1 MQQFPMRFNGLIL
14 LGGLLTWICT
24 PTGLAQQN
32 YCIPGA
38 PCNTW
43 TPRINSITF
52 EGNVNG
58 NFVSAST
65 NSISLGCGSNFV
77 GYSDFSNYSTSAFD
91 ANQNIG
97 LKVEVEGDG
106 PIALG
111 VWVDFN
117 NNNNFTDP
125 GEFVV
130 NSAPAYFNVQNVNF
144 QIPSSVCHFQ
154 KTRIRVRVQKNLA
167 LTILDAC
174 TNHSNIGLAGETEDW
189 SIQFNNPNAQIDV
202 LASASGPLSFC
213 DGENVTLTAS
223 GADNYM
229 WNNGYNVSSAIISFP
244 GQYYVVGRSN
254 NGCRDTSNIFNVEV
268 FPRPIVTINQSSPIK
283 ICFGDSITLSANGAE
298 TYVWSTGNYGQTET
312 FAVDGVYNVIGRDS
326 NDCYSFSN
334 DFTINTK
341 NKLISQPS
349 DYYGEI
355 SGNAQ
360 FKVQSNSNNYQWQF
374 RNNGVFQN
382 INNTNLISGTNSST
396 LNFQNLTNLYHNSVF
411 RCIYRQEECIDTTK
425 NAKLIIESLGSE
437 KLENDFFSITPN
449 PALTEIL
456 IKFKAQYRG
465 ELKIIAL
472 NGRVIRKIVVD
483 SSELKI
489 DVSELTP
496 GLYYLNL
503 DKGTIPFV
511 KL

>member
-1 MQQFPMRFNGLIL
+1 MRFNGLIL

-38 PCNTW
+38 PCNTTW

-117 NNNNFTDP
+117 NNNNFSDP

-130 NSAPAYFNVQNVNF
+130 NSAPAYFNAQNVNF

-229 WNNGYNVSSAIISFP
+229 WNNGYNVPSAIISFP

-326 NDCYSFSN
+326 NDCYGFSN

-360 FKVQSNSNNYQWQF
+360 FKVQSNSTNYQWQF

-411 RCIYRQEECIDTTK
+411 RCIYRQEDCIDTTK
-425 NAKLIIESLGSE
+425 NVKLIIESLGSE
-437 KLENDFFSITPN
+437 KLENDFFSIVTN

-456 IKFKAQYRG
+456 IRFKTQYRG
-465 ELKIIAL
+465 GVKIIDL
-472 NGRVIRKIVVD
+472 NGRVLREMAVD
-483 SSELKI
+483 TTELKI
-489 DVSELTP
+489 NVSDLTP
-496 GLYYLNL
+496 GRYYLTF
-503 DKGTIPFV
+503 DKGTVSFV